1 MFEQL
6 FIGGAIVSLT
16 IVSVAM
22 FVGGGIRAL
31 KRMGPWLTRPPYALK
46 AILSLVAVTLWLLA
60 ALTAAGW
67 IWALAFII
75 LGLFD
80 TLEAALY
87 FSVTAFTTL
96 GFGDVLLPERWRLL
110 AGICA
115 ANGLL
120 LFGLI
125 TAFLVEFFTQLHQS
139 QSEIKSKTEI

>member
-16 IVSVAM
+16 IVSVAL
-22 FVGGGIRAL
+22 FVGSGIGAL
-31 KRMGPWLTRPPYALK
+31 KRMGPWLQRPPYGIK
-46 AILSLVAVTLWLLA
+46 AILSLITVTLWLLA
-60 ALTAAGW
+60 ALTAAVW
-67 IWALAFII
+67 IWALAYII

-125 TAFLVEFFTQLHQS
+125 TAFLVEFLTQLHHS
-139 QSEIKSKTEI
+139 QSKIKSKKDL

>member
-6 FIGGAIVSLT
+6 IIGGAIVSLT

-22 FVGGGIRAL
+22 FVGIGIGGL
-31 KRMGPWLTRPPYALK
+31 KRMGRWLTKPPYWIK

-60 ALTAAGW
+60 ALTAAVW
-67 IWALAFII
+67 IWAAAFIV
-75 LGLFD
+75 LDLFE

-96 GFGDVLLPERWRLL
+96 GFGDVFLPERWRLL
-110 AGICA
+110 AGICT

-125 TAFLVEFFTQLHQS
+125 TAFLIEFLTQLHKLQS
-139 QSEIKSKTEI
+139 KIKSKTEL